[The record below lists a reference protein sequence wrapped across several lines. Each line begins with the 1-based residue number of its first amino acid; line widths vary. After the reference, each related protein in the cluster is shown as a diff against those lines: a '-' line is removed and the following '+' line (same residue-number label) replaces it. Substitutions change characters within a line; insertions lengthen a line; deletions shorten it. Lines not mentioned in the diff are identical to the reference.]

1 MSSVAYKVY
10 FCEADQRSV
19 GSCRQPS
26 HAKYSA
32 EVFKEVN
39 DHKSLWR
46 TREVTRAV
54 DRDQL
59 MHGFIS

>member
-1 MSSVAYKVY
+1 MSSAASKVY
-10 FCEADQRSV
+10 FCEADRRSV
-19 GSCRQPS
+19 GNCRQPS

-39 DHKSLWR
+39 DQKSPWR

-59 MHGFIS
+59 MRGFIS